1 MPKARKSGKVSIE
14 KRAVPGQHERSKKSV
29 ILQLLRRPTGVSLE
43 KLMAA
48 TGWQAHSVRGF
59 LSAAVGKRM
68 GLKVA
73 SSKAD
78 GGQRVYRIQS

>member
-1 MPKARKSGKVSIE
+1 MPKPRKSGKASVR
-14 KRAVPGQHERSKKSV
+14 KKAVPSRLDRSKKDV
-29 ILQLLRRPTGVSLE
+29 ILQLLKRPTGVSLE

-73 SSKAD
+73 SSK
-78 GGQRVYRIQS
+78 GNSGQRVYRIES